1 MKKALK
7 EEKEYQE
14 PQNEIDMKK
23 QLSLNK
29 IMVLRIGQ
37 NNSYLISTLG
47 LDQNNCDER
56 IILNSNKKEKT
67 IIEKCAKANIEL
79 ERKSIVN
86 YMPSDCIE
94 IYNDALDTGRYDI
107 CLTMLRGLGSHLN
120 QISKERKKVLSLK
133 RTNK

>member
-1 MKKALK
+1 
-7 EEKEYQE
+7 
-14 PQNEIDMKK
+14 MKK

-47 LDQNNCDER
+47 FDQNNCDER
-56 IILNSNKKEKT
+56 IILNSKQKEQT
-67 IIEKCAKANIEL
+67 IIDKCEKANIEL

-86 YMPSDCIE
+86 YMPSDYIE
-94 IYNDALDTGRYDI
+94 IYNDALNTGRYDI

-120 QISKERKKVLSLK
+120 QISKERNKALSLNRSRK
-133 RTNK
+133 